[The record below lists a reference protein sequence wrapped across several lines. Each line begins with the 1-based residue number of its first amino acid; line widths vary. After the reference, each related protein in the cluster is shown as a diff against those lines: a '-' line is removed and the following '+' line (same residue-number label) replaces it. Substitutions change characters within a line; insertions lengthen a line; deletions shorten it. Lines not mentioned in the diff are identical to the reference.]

1 MIFGSIF
8 WGSKVLT
15 RILSCAVAVAVA
27 TTPASADDYFFR
39 FIPALADR
47 DIQIPEVPEQY
58 GIGNDI
64 QAFYVAPVGYPFS
77 KKIPV
82 TTSDVAVWQRD
93 EGTWPDGLTLDVAT
107 GRMSGSPS
115 AIDKQSLLY
124 HGYDAQGHRI
134 ARARLNFTT
143 FNPAGAGREL
153 NLYAHTG
160 QYFYSDI
167 PLPSGLNV
175 YRWEPV
181 TDLPAGV
188 TMLGNAVQGVP
199 EKSGTYGIAW
209 RGFDF
214 VGREMAFIHGELIVE
229 DGPLVDH
236 IADQSIAKDSG
247 QTFNVL
253 PVVQHPLGPLKFNLV
268 AEGSRP
274 PGLDVDVSSGHITG
288 TYPTFDTSASFHYV
302 VTDTS
307 DGTQHKSNTFKLTT
321 LPVAIDL
328 SSFPDLVSAVNGA
341 FRQPVK
347 VSSLQPG
354 AEFTLKS
361 GAWPAGISMNK
372 DTGLIEGTPSKVGVS
387 SGLVISVSGP
397 AMTTTESRPF
407 KFTVHPEEIVASL
420 KPLAVRT
427 GTPFAT
433 SGITLSKG
441 NVAPLSFVAASGTAL
456 ASGLTLETATGVI
469 SSDGLQAPGEFSATL
484 VVTNGDGQRSRPFF
498 QEINAFNPLSLS
510 YSVTPAKRL
519 KLFSISPAV
528 ADKSIIGTA
537 RYSVGSGSLP
547 DWLTLNSRTGVLS
560 GTPMTAE
567 AVRSYAPFEVT
578 VSDDSGEK
586 ASSDPITVTVE
597 ERDALSADILNSEA
611 ERYVGNQRLSFRA
624 VNAYKQSLFELVQGK
639 LGNDPDS
646 TLAISESGYL
656 VGSTKDSVGTTYSG
670 LVVRVSDT
678 DAHTDIPFSISVV
691 APEDLS
697 PLTGSLNVALT
708 WTKDIP
714 FSGLVLP
721 DLWNSYGTPVY
732 ALSGAAAGISL
743 DPATHEVS
751 GLISDVGTHE
761 FEYTIDDDTDRAP
774 ATGKITLTVID
785 PMTVSAEASY
795 AVALGGQVSIKP
807 VVTNGVAPLNTIF
820 VGNLPKGLRFASGA
834 IVGLPETQGTF
845 GPLTI
850 TTTDKTGTAVDASF
864 SIVVGPPEELK
875 ASWSDDPFTAGKFG
889 NIAPAVSGALGTLQY
904 SLVPGGTM
912 PAGIHFYDSGY
923 WESQFVGTPSE
934 AGIYS
939 DIAIKVTDLGYDL
952 KSASDDRTV
961 SVPVEIL
968 VHPAGSITLEDA
980 TMKVRAGKSF
990 TTKAL
995 APTNAVA
1002 PLTFTSADPSGLPYD
1017 LVLNPDTGTITGKL
1031 DEPGL
1036 FDGIGVK
1043 VVDSLGHTTT
1053 ATIKLDVAPGLEISA
1068 PAAVSLRQ
1076 FEGAL
1081 SPVVIANSVGKV
1093 TYAMSA
1099 ASPAL
1104 PSNIVLDANTGE
1116 LRGQPDTVGTASGYV
1131 ILATDDGDGS
1141 TAETAPFSIT
1151 ILERLPLEIAG
1162 PASIT
1167 LKQHASASSR
1177 ITSRN
1182 GVGEVVYGISPTL
1195 PSGFRL
1201 DENSGAISGSSAT
1214 IVPGAVYTVT
1224 ATDSKGGTVGT
1235 DTLTFS
1241 FSVDARDPLELE
1253 AAEAHTFAQYS
1264 EDEVQPT
1271 SKNVIGTAK
1280 WTITPALPAWA
1291 AFDPQSGKISGTP
1304 DEKSAATTYVLTLA
1318 DDHDTTTR
1326 AITLAVGDRHPLE
1339 ITDGDVLIGLYD
1351 RDLELALSFKNA
1363 LDQVTWSFVGGS
1375 LPDGLQFDE
1384 ASGSF
1389 VGHPTEYGQFPGII
1403 VSATDEKGGVAQ
1415 KTFTLD
1421 IRENGDALELAATTS
1436 RKAHVSSVVSGE
1448 LPTITN
1454 AIGKVTYS
1462 ATGLSG
1468 TGLGI
1473 DPTSGEIRGTPA
1485 GAGTITAVVKAM
1497 DVTKR
1502 EATATTVIEVLPNII
1517 VTSTADTIKV
1527 TYNRDPSGSPHAT
1540 ASNAVPALTW
1550 TLKSGSLPAGL
1561 SINPLTG
1568 ALAGRSKEI
1577 GDFGP
1582 FTVEVVDSIGG
1593 AGGRAVSAPMRLN
1606 VKMNDDPIELSVTD
1620 YTAYVGSVITTSAPS
1635 FDNELGTVTFFSPDV
1650 AALGLTINPQTGVI
1664 SGIINQLT
1672 DTNINISIKDSQTL
1686 RVTSKPLHLQVFP
1699 ELRLTYPAVINA
1711 TQAVSLSQAASV
1723 GFNIGTVT
1731 YSKGPG
1737 SWPEGINLDPETGT
1751 ISATEVTSEAKT
1763 YSGLTVDA
1771 RVVFN
1776 GGQTNTQP
1784 SNVFAIKVNPIQAV
1798 PRISNIAGNRM
1809 VFGTVGT
1816 ASTPFKPTVVDS
1828 VKGKPWNF
1836 GGTVYT
1842 LNRDL
1847 AADTGLTF
1855 NASTG
1860 EISGTP
1866 TKAVIYRDLTI
1877 TVTSAQGDKATTT
1890 PFWFGIAPKDPI
1902 VASAGQKT
1910 AYKWRKG
1917 EAAQTDAP
1925 LFDNWIGNP
1934 KYALGIATTSV
1945 FDANSGILSTSA
1957 LPAGSS
1963 SGTVPITLTD
1973 EFGRSGTLSYFVEV
1987 LDPLAITASSKVTV
2001 MPGGETLNA
2010 NAPTVSR
2017 IYGTASYSATGLP
2030 SWATVNP
2037 NTGSISATAPA
2048 ADDGKTFTISV
2059 KVTDS
2064 YDGHSKIA
2072 TYALAVENIAF
2083 YRIALDT
2090 WYPHAQYPQC
2100 VGLAELKVMSGSTDI
2115 TASSLVT
2122 VSSYQ
2127 SPYVGTNLTDGST
2140 AIGNTW
2146 FSRYDGTDTGPKY
2159 IDVKPPAG
2167 KAVTSMV
2174 MYYRTDGALAC
2185 SPATWRVQT
2194 SPDKLTWTTA
2204 WSDALPSFRASWTTQ
2219 PK

>member
-1 MIFGSIF
+1 ML
-8 WGSKVLT
+8 K
-15 RILSCAVAVAVA
+15 RILSFAVAVAVA
-27 TTPASADDYFFR
+27 TTPASAGEYFFR
-39 FIPALADR
+39 FTPGLADR
-47 DIQIPEVPEQY
+47 EVQIPEKPEEY
-58 GIGNDI
+58 GVGNDI

-124 HGYDAQGHRI
+124 HGYDSQGHRI

-143 FNPAGAGREL
+143 FKPVGAGREL

-181 TDLPAGV
+181 ADLPSGV

-199 EKSGTYGIAW
+199 EKAGSYGIAW

-214 VGREMAFIHGELIVE
+214 VGREMAFVHGELIVE
-229 DGPLVDH
+229 DGPVVDH

-268 AEGSRP
+268 AEGTRP
-274 PGLDVDVSSGHITG
+274 PGLDVDVSSGRITG

-307 DGTQHKSNTFKLTT
+307 DGTQQKSNTFKLST
-321 LPVAIDL
+321 LPVAVDL
-328 SSFPDLVSAVNGA
+328 SSFPDLVSAVNGS
-341 FRQPVK
+341 FHQPVK

-361 GAWPAGISMNK
+361 GAWPAGISMDK
-372 DTGLIEGTPSKVGVS
+372 DTGLIQGTPSKVGVN
-387 SGLVISVSGP
+387 SGLVVSVSGP
-397 AMTTTESRPF
+397 AMAAAESRPF

-420 KPLAVRT
+420 RPLAVRV
-427 GTPFAT
+427 GIPFAT

-441 NVAPLSFVAASGTAL
+441 NVTPLAFSTADGTAL
-456 ASGLTLETATGVI
+456 ASGLTLDAATGVV

-484 VVTNGDGQRSRPFF
+484 VVTNGDGQISRPLF

-510 YSVTPAKRL
+510 YTVPAAKRL

-547 DWLTLNSRTGVLS
+547 DWMTLNSRTGVLS
-560 GTPMTAE
+560 GTPMTAD

-586 ASSDPITVTVE
+586 ASSSPITVTVE
-597 ERDALSADILNSEA
+597 ERDTLSADILNSEA

-624 VNAYKQSLFELVQGK
+624 VNAYKQSRFELVQGK

-656 VGSTKDSVGTTYSG
+656 VGSTKDPVGTIYSG
-670 LVVRVSDT
+670 LVVRVSDADT
-678 DAHTDIPFSISVV
+678 NTDIPFSASVV

-708 WTKDIP
+708 WTKDVS

-721 DLWNSYGTPVY
+721 ELWNSYGTPVY
-732 ALSGAAAGISL
+732 ALSAPAAGISL

-751 GLISDVGTHE
+751 GLVSEVGTHE
-761 FEYTIDDDTDRAP
+761 YGYTIDDDTDRAP
-774 ATGKITLTVID
+774 ATGKITLTIID
-785 PMTVSAEASY
+785 AMTASADASY
-795 AVALGGQVSIKP
+795 AATLGATASIKP
-807 VVTNGVAPLNTIF
+807 TVTNGVAPLKHSLIGT
-820 VGNLPKGLRFASGA
+820 LPKGMRFADGA
-834 IVGLPETQGTF
+834 ITGRPETEGTF
-845 GPLTI
+845 GPFTI
-850 TTTDKTGTAVDASF
+850 TTTDMTGASVQSTF
-864 SIVVGPPEELK
+864 VIVVGPAAPLS
-875 ASWSDDPFTAGKFG
+875 ASWVKGPFTAGVFG
-889 NIAPAVSGALGTLQY
+889 RIPPAVSGAIGKLQY
-904 SLVPGGTM
+904 RLAPGSVL
-912 PAGIHFYDSGY
+912 PQGIAFHETGY

-934 AGIYS
+934 PGIYS
-939 DIAIKVTDLGYDL
+939 GITIVVTDPGYD
-952 KSASDDRTV
+952 SGSTADDRTV
-961 SVPVEIL
+961 SVPVEL
-968 VHPAGSITLEDA
+968 WVSPAGAIQLKSETL
-980 TMKVRAGKSF
+980 KVRAGASF

-995 APTNAVA
+995 SPTNAVA
-1002 PLTFTSADPSGLPYD
+1002 PFRFTSMDAAGLLYN
-1017 LVLNPDTGTITGKL
+1017 LVLNPETGTLTGKI

-1036 FDGIGVK
+1036 FGGIGI
-1043 VVDSLGHTTT
+1043 SLLDAMDRATT
-1053 ATIKLDVAPGLEISA
+1053 ATLSLEAVPGLEVSA
-1068 PAAVSLRQ
+1068 PAAISFRRY
-1076 FEGAL
+1076 EDAL
-1081 SPVVIANSVGKV
+1081 SPVVVTNPAGKI
-1093 TYAMSA
+1093 TYAMSPS
-1099 ASPAL
+1099 SPAL
-1104 PSNIVLDANTGE
+1104 PSNISLDSVTGE
-1116 LRGQPDTVGTASGYV
+1116 LKGQPDAVGSATGYV
-1131 ILATDDGDGS
+1131 IVATDDADGS
-1141 TAETAPFSIT
+1141 TAETAPFSLT
-1151 ILERLPLEIAG
+1151 VLERLPLSINA
-1162 PASIT
+1162 PATIS
-1167 LKQHASASSR
+1167 LKQHAAASVR
-1177 ITSRN
+1177 ANAQN
-1182 GVGEVVYGISPTL
+1182 GVGSVTYSIAPAL
-1195 PSGFRL
+1195 PEGFRF
-1201 DENSGAISGSSAT
+1201 DESNGTISGSSAAIIPAAT
-1214 IVPGAVYTVT
+1214 YTVT
-1224 ATDSKGGTVGT
+1224 ATDTKGGDKGT
-1235 DTLTFS
+1235 DTAS
-1241 FSVDARDPLELE
+1241 FSLAVDARDPLELE
-1253 AAEAHTFAQYS
+1253 VADAHTFAQYS
-1264 EDEVQPT
+1264 EDEVQPI

-1280 WTITPALPAWA
+1280 WTIAPALPAWA

-1304 DEKSAATTYVLTLA
+1304 DEKSAATSYVLTLA

-1326 AITLAVGDRHPLE
+1326 AITLAVGDRRPLE
-1339 ITDGDVLIGLYD
+1339 ITDADVLPGLYD

-1363 LDQVTWSFVGGS
+1363 LGEVAWSFVGGS
-1375 LPDGLQFDE
+1375 LPGGLQFDE

-1421 IRENGDALELAATTS
+1421 IRENGDALELAATPS
-1436 RKAHVSSVVSGE
+1436 RKAHVSSAVSGE
-1448 LPTITN
+1448 LPIITN

-1473 DPTSGEIRGTPA
+1473 DPTTGEIRGTPA
-1485 GAGTITAVVKAM
+1485 GKGTITAVIKAM

-1502 EATATTVIEVLPNII
+1502 EATATSLLEVLPN
-1517 VTSTADTIKV
+1517 VTVTAATGTIDV
-1527 TYNRDPSGSPHAT
+1527 TYNRDPSGSAHAT

-1568 ALAGRSKEI
+1568 ALAGRAKEL

-1582 FTVEVVDSIGG
+1582 FTVQVVDSIGG
-1593 AGGRAVSAPMRLN
+1593 AGGTAVSAPMRLN
-1606 VKMNDDPIELSVTD
+1606 VKMNDDPIELSVAD
-1620 YTAYVGSVITTSAPS
+1620 YTAYAGSVITTSAPS

-1650 AALGLTINPQTGVI
+1650 AALGLTINSQTGVI

-1672 DTNINISIKDSQTL
+1672 DTNINVSIKDSQTL

-1711 TQAVSLSQAASV
+1711 TQAVALSQSASI

-1731 YSKGPG
+1731 FAKGAG
-1737 SWPEGINLDPETGT
+1737 SWPEGINLDPSTGA
-1751 ISATEVTSEAKT
+1751 ISAAEVTSEAKT
-1763 YSGLTVDA
+1763 YGGLTVDA

-1798 PRISNIAGNRM
+1798 PKISNIAGNRM

-1828 VKGKPWNF
+1828 VKGRPWNF

-1842 LNRDL
+1842 LNHDL

-1866 TKAVIYRDLTI
+1866 TKAVIYRDLAI
-1877 TVTSAQGDKATTT
+1877 TVTSAQGDKATTI
-1890 PFWFGIAPKDPI
+1890 PFWFGIVPKDPI

-1925 LFDNWIGNP
+1925 RFDNWIGNP

-1945 FDANSGILSTSA
+1945 FDANTGILSTPA

-1973 EFGRSGTLSYFVEV
+1973 EFGRTATLSYFVEV
-1987 LDPLAITASSKVTV
+1987 LDPLAIAVSSKVTV

-2010 NAPTVSR
+2010 NAPTASR

-2037 NTGSISATAPA
+2037 STGSISANAPA
-2048 ADDGKTFTISV
+2048 ADDGKSFTISV

-2064 YDGHSKIA
+2064 YDGHSKTA
-2072 TYALAVENIAF
+2072 SYTLAVENIAF
-2083 YRIALDT
+2083 YRIAVDT

-2100 VGLAELKVMSGSTDI
+2100 VGLAELKVMSGATDI

-2122 VSSYQ
+2122 VSSQQ
-2127 SPYVGTNLTDGST
+2127 SPYLGSNLTDGST

-2159 IDVKPPAG
+2159 IDIKPPAG
-2167 KAVTSMV
+2167 KAVTSMI
-2174 MYYRTDGALAC
+2174 MYYRTDGASAC
-2185 SPATWRVQT
+2185 SPITWRVQT
-2194 SPDKLTWTTA
+2194 SPDKVTWTTA